1 MKTVFRDM
9 LRIKQQLSREE
20 CIEILKTQL
29 RGVLSVNGDDG
40 YPYGMPINHYYN
52 EEDGALYFHGGKTG
66 HKIDA
71 IRRNAKASF
80 CVMDDGTR
88 EEGEWFLRFRSV
100 IVFGRIEFIDDDATL
115 IEMSRRLS
123 YKFTRDEDYISNEV
137 KNFAAR
143 TLMFRLVP
151 EHISGK
157 RIKES

>member
-1 MKTVFRDM
+1 MFRNM
-9 LRIKQQLSREE
+9 LRGKQQLPEEE
-20 CIEILKTQL
+20 CIEILKAQL

-52 EEDGALYFHGGKTG
+52 EEDGTLYFHGGKKG

-71 IRRNAKASF
+71 IQRDTKASF
-80 CVMDDGTR
+80 CVMDDGRR

-100 IVFGRIEFIDDDATL
+100 IVFGRIELVEDRETML
-115 IEMSRRLS
+115 RMTRHLCH
-123 YKFTRDEDYISNEV
+123 KFTQDEDYINEEIRTS
-137 KNFAAR
+137 AAG

-157 RIKES
+157 RVTER